1 MDLVATSLKKNYSH
15 GLRKTL
21 AIEDFSLD
29 VKPGE
34 ILSMVGPSGCGKTTL
49 LKLFANIL
57 EPDSG
62 SVKYNNNNIIEA
74 RKNHLIGYI
83 PQTQT
88 LLPNRTVAACVSLP
102 LEIAGRKDDGE
113 LVAQA
118 LQLVGLEG
126 YANYYPHQL
135 SGGMKQKV
143 SIAQNLVYKPEI
155 LLLDEPFA
163 SLDQLTREH
172 YNEEL
177 QAIFKSRNSLV
188 ILVTHS
194 IEEAV
199 FMSDRIVVLS
209 KSPATIIGE
218 IKIAFSVRNS
228 KIRTSSEY
236 FEAIKKV
243 RALLK

>member
-1 MDLVATSLKKNYSH
+1 MNFCVTSLRKGYSDSSVS
-15 GLRKTL
+15 TPI
-21 AIEDFSLD
+21 IEDFSLHAEL
-29 VKPGE
+29 GE
-34 ILSMVGPSGCGKTTL
+34 ILAIVGPSGCGKTTL

-57 EPDSG
+57 EPEFG
-62 SVKYNNNNIIEA
+62 SVEYDNKNIEDA
-74 RKNHLIGYI
+74 RRRHLLGYI

-88 LLPNRTVAACVSLP
+88 LLPNRSVAECVSLP
-102 LEIAGRKDDGE
+102 LEIAGRKDEDGV
-113 LVAQA
+113 VARV
-118 LQLVGLEG
+118 LRLVGLEE
-126 YANYYPHQL
+126 YSKYYPHQL

-143 SIAQNLVYKPEI
+143 SIAQNLVYDPKI

-177 QAIFKSRNSLV
+177 HAIFKSRNCLV

-199 FMSDRIVVLS
+199 FMSDRVIVLS
-209 KSPATIIGE
+209 ERPAKVIGE
-218 IKIAFSVRNS
+218 INIAIGDRNS
-228 KIRTSSEY
+228 GIRTSSEY
-236 FEAIKKV
+236 FEAIKQV